1 MPNVG
6 RGGHDGVRT
15 KLNLTPGEQVNIT
28 SNDQKIGGETK
39 SGGGTHIENV
49 VIVTQGQNPM
59 ASLSRNAI
67 RRELSAWTR

>member
-1 MPNVG
+1 M
-6 RGGHDGVRT
+6 
-15 KLNLTPGEQVNIT
+15 NLTPGEQVAIT
-28 SNDQKIGGETK
+28 PNEERIGGERK
-39 SGGGTHIENV
+39 SNGGTHIENV